1 MITALVDTQD
11 GEPPPLPAEVIIPLV
26 VAAFTDHG
34 TDAAVVRVVFT
45 DDEHLRR
52 LKQQFFGE
60 DSYTDVIAFNLND
73 PHEPLEG
80 EIYISPE
87 RALENSRRYREP
99 YLKEL
104 RRLVVHGSLHL
115 LGYDDASPKERAR
128 MHTLEDHYL
137 DALSDASEP

>member
-11 GEPPPLPAEVIIPLV
+11 GEPPALSAEVIIPLV
-26 VAAFTDHG
+26 VAAFKDHG

-60 DSYTDVIAFNLND
+60 DSYTDVIAFNLN
-73 PHEPLEG
+73 EPDEPIEG

-87 RALENSRRYREP
+87 RALENSRRYQEP

-115 LGYDDASPKERAR
+115 LGYDDASSEDQAR
-128 MHTLEDHYL
+128 MHTLENHYL
-137 DALSDASEP
+137 DAVSDVPES

>member
-26 VAAFTDHG
+26 LAAFKDHG
-34 TDAAVVRVVFT
+34 TDAAAVRVVFT

-73 PHEPLEG
+73 PDEPIEG

-87 RALENSRRYREP
+87 RALENSRRYQEP

-115 LGYDDASPKERAR
+115 LGYDDAGLEEQAR
-128 MHTLEDHYL
+128 MRALEDHYL
-137 DALSDASEP
+137 DAVPDVSES

>member
-11 GEPPPLPAEVIIPLV
+11 GESPPLPAEVVVPLV
-26 VAAFTDHG
+26 EAAFKDHG
-34 TDAAVVRVVFT
+34 TDGAVVRVVFT

-52 LKQQFFGE
+52 LKRQFFGE

-73 PHEPLEG
+73 SHEPIEG

-87 RALENSRRYREP
+87 RALENSQKYHEP

-115 LGYDDASPKERAR
+115 LGYDDASPEERAR

-137 DALSDASEP
+137 DAVPDVSVS